1 MEKNTK
7 MNIGV
12 DIDDTL
18 LDFVGTYALFHNEVY
33 GTNLKRE
40 DFKKYSFNSVRG
52 GTMKEA
58 VNSVKEFYNT
68 SFFKEMKPFPDSIEV
83 IQKLKRNRSLFIIT
97 SRPLDIQKGTLEW
110 ISKYFSNIFSDIIF
124 ASNFYTKARNNGKTK
139 AEVCYDLEISTLIDD
154 SLIYA
159 RECVEKGIDALLLD
173 APWNQNGEDKGI
185 TRVKNWKEIEVLLK

>member
-18 LDFVGTYALFHNEVY
+18 LDFVGTYARFHNEVY

-40 DFKKYSFNSVRG
+40 DFKTYSFNTARG

-68 SFFKEMKPFPDSIEV
+68 SFFKEMKPFPNAIEV
-83 IQKLKRNRSLFIIT
+83 IQKLKRDKDLFIIT
-97 SRPLDIQKGTLEW
+97 SRPLDLQKGTLEW

-124 ASNFYTKARNNGKTK
+124 ASNHYIKARNNGKTK
-139 AEVCYDLEISTLIDD
+139 AEVCCDLEISTLIDD

-185 TRVKNWKEIEVLLK
+185 TRVKNWKEIEGLLK